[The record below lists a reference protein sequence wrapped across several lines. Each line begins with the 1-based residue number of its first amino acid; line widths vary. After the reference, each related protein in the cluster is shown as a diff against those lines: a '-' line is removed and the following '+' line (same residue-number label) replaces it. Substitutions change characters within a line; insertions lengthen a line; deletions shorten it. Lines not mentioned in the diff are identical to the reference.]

1 MRFLSQRPVT
11 SLPKTEDRAD
21 LGSDLLEGLAHRTET
36 RVHPRSYS
44 PNAGEFLRTS
54 DDASMASPFCWK
66 TSRWRGTN
74 EAVNQSQLPHDVEM
88 TLTRNYGE
96 TAAEKST
103 ELLAVVFVS
112 VLIAFTL
119 AATNYSSS
127 SSPSLIFPSAS

>member
-1 MRFLSQRPVT
+1 
-11 SLPKTEDRAD
+11 
-21 LGSDLLEGLAHRTET
+21 
-36 RVHPRSYS
+36 
-44 PNAGEFLRTS
+44 
-54 DDASMASPFCWK
+54 MASPFCWK

-74 EAVNQSQLPHDVEM
+74 EAVKQSQLPHDVEM

-119 AATNYSSS
+119 GRREL
-127 SSPSLIFPSAS
+127 LIVFIGIAHLSIGILIADVAIEAVEEVG